1 MAKLAALLITL
12 ALLCIPASA
21 QESGGSTSGAGVPA
35 GTTSSKDGIQFNL
48 SPDVLGLEDFL
59 PSYPLSAGD
68 IININ
73 IYSPTLVT
81 IKATVDSNGK
91 VVIPPAGRVYVL
103 GLTVEEAAAKIE
115 AKLAP
120 YYKQVTVGIDFYR
133 LSNVKVLVFG
143 ATDRAGVYTMKG
155 GTTMLEFLQQLK
167 LPSWGQYRQI
177 HHYRSK
183 SFFLGND
190 EAGAK
195 RSGFGEASEVQ
206 TPEESV
212 TGLAGDE
219 DAMLA
224 WVKRSNAKDTLVDP
238 TVFVAQGE
246 LKSKNFLLRDGD
258 IIYFKLPDKAVTVS
272 GTTRPGVYEVLPGEG
287 LLEVM
292 RAAGEATPENDLRD
306 TVIER
311 MGGDGTL
318 AYQIVDLDKY
328 YFSELAPPEIPL
340 NNGDRVRVIPYD
352 QSVTVIGAVNT
363 AGRIPFDAE
372 FSVLDYI
379 AAAGG
384 GRADAQREKIFIVR
398 GSWRPGGAFEL
409 RESIMVNGD
418 EYVGGKLKQLP
429 PVYPGDVIFVP
440 TKDELA
446 KRDLA
451 SILTN
456 VTLSALAIFKK

>member
-1 MAKLAALLITL
+1 MAKFAALLIAL
-12 ALLCIPASA
+12 ALLGIPASA
-21 QESGGSTSGAGVPA
+21 QEGGGNTKGAGGTA
-35 GTTSSKDGIQFNL
+35 GTTGGENGIQFNL
-48 SPDVLGLEDFL
+48 SPDVVGLEDFL

-68 IININ
+68 IISIN

-91 VVIPPAGRVYVL
+91 VVIPPVGRVHVL
-103 GLTVEEAAAKIE
+103 DLTIEEAATAIE
-115 AKLAP
+115 DALKP
-120 YYKQVTVGIDFYR
+120 FYNQVTVGIDIYR

-167 LPSWGQYRQI
+167 LASWGQYRQI
-177 HHYRSK
+177 HHYRST

-190 EAGAK
+190 EEGARK
-195 RSGFGEASEVQ
+195 SGFGEAAEVQ
-206 TPEESV
+206 TPAESV
-212 TGLAGDE
+212 AGLAGDE

-224 WVKRSNAKDTLVDP
+224 WVKRSNAKDTLIDP

-258 IIYFKLPDKAVTVS
+258 IIYFKLPAKAVTVF

-287 LLEVM
+287 LLDIM

-311 MGGDGTL
+311 MGTDGTL

-328 YFSELAPPEIPL
+328 YFSEETPPEIPL
-340 NNGDRVRVIPYD
+340 NNGDRVKVIPYD
-352 QSVTVIGAVNT
+352 QSVTVIGAVNA

-409 RESIMVNGD
+409 RESITVNAD
-418 EYVGGKLKQLP
+418 EYVGGKLMQLP

-456 VTLSALAIFKK
+456 VTMSALAIFKK